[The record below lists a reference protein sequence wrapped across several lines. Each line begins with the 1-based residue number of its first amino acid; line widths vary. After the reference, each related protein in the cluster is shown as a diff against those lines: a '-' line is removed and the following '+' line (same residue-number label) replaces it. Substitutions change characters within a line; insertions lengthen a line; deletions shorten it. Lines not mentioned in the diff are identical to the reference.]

1 MAVSFAFLTCALL
14 FCSLAAAEAFG
25 SESIFAIAAPPSGD
39 EERALE
45 LKREQFWEPVLHAAE
60 GPEEV
65 RSHTALYAEAEAA
78 IAGLSPEHEYVR
90 EAVRDALSHLRR
102 ADGAVLAQAAQQ
114 AEVASEQ
121 LALGE
126 GRSSGL
132 PPPPGGRGLLAWALQ
147 RLAGFGGYAPRL
159 RGDIVERQEGVLPA
173 LEGAASRTTGVL
185 EDLHA
190 ASARSFDALKY
201 DIYHQGAAKT
211 PEAVGKIA
219 KRVIDAVAETRGR
232 FLKLSTASAQVV
244 TRDTESEHADP
255 SALVSQALLAD
266 MEPLRQ
272 GPEEERFVSV

>member
-90 EAVRDALSHLRR
+90 EA
-102 ADGAVLAQAAQQ
+102 
-114 AEVASEQ
+114 
-121 LALGE
+121 
-126 GRSSGL
+126 
-132 PPPPGGRGLLAWALQ
+132 PPPGGRGLLAWALQ

-272 GPEEERFVSV
+272 GPEEERFVSVEIRAPLAPPAHEHQEVSGQRARPASTLKAFCGELRRRGR